1 MKKSIGKIIAIVVI
15 VALIAT
21 VGVVLFLWQQDKKYY
36 EVQLDEY
43 ENVVAT
49 LMESLTGNVSNLDE
63 AKKAISDYRQEVVQL
78 QADLDAYKAAVD
90 EINEERMA
98 RSKANEEKKK
108 AEEEAWNAM
117 SDEQRTAVTES
128 KERGKIIGYLIRNNQ
143 EYAELY
149 IYMRDLMNRGL
160 VELSNSEYKTYKEN
174 KTRMMEI
181 EEEYKATLSD
191 EGDAE

>member
-128 KERGKIIGYLIRNNQ
+128 KERGKSIGYLIRNNQ

>member
-90 EINEERMA
+90 EINEERMS
-98 RSKANEEKKK
+98 RSKAKEENNKS
-108 AEEEAWNAM
+108 EEEAWNAM
-117 SDEQRTAVTES
+117 SDEQRIAVTES